1 MSSLALTLAKLR
13 AEGRLPK
20 SPCAQIDQLKKVED
34 GAREKRVKVEKSA
47 KKGRAKALSK
57 LTAEV
62 KHKVEVIDETYGKPG
77 KPTKCGVA
85 KKASRKAKVA
95 DSPELRRGTKAEQK
109 EHGHGK
115 KDARQIAADHLAE
128 DPHFYDTKPK
138 AAKAKPA
145 KKVAKKATAKKA
157 PKKASK
163 RGASKMSAD
172 AKKAKA
178 VAKKEATAAKK
189 KVRDDAA
196 AAKRNAKKQAKA
208 AAHRPQ
214 YAGETPRQAEP
225 KAPKKPKAARVPKPK
240 AEKPA
245 KVPKAPKQPRAKKA
259 TVRRDLSL
267 PKPREQV
274 FVADSGAA
282 NDAVDPN
289 KDALAMKGL
298 QDMVNQLMATH
309 GGEAVESLPAKP
321 RPKAGYVYVWDKGDL
336 FSDSENVLMTDRDF
350 VGARYDGRAFFDDSM
365 FNTWQLKDGRLIAQV
380 ELDEPRRSARTRG
393 GGAAR

>member
-1 MSSLALTLAKLR
+1 MSSLALTLARLR

-20 SPCAQIDQLKKVED
+20 SPCAQIDKLKKVED

-47 KKGRAKALSK
+47 KKGRAKALSR

-128 DPHFYDTKPK
+128 DPHYYDVKPK
-138 AAKAKPA
+138 AVKAKPA
-145 KKVAKKATAKKA
+145 KKVAKKAAAKKA

-163 RGASKMSAD
+163 RGASKKMSAD

-178 VAKKEATAAKK
+178 VARKEATAAKK
-189 KVRDDAA
+189 KARDDAA
-196 AAKRNAKKQAKA
+196 AAKRSAKKQAKA
-208 AAHRPQ
+208 AAHRP
-214 YAGETPRQAEP
+214 AAAADKPTPA
-225 KAPKKPKAARVPKPK
+225 PKPK

-267 PKPREQV
+267 SRPREQV

-282 NDAVDPN
+282 NDAVDAD
-289 KDALAMKGL
+289 KDAKALAALEAMTKK
-298 QDMVNQLMATH
+298 LMTQY
-309 GGEAVESLPAKP
+309 GGDTVES
-321 RPKAGYVYVWDKGDL
+321 
-336 FSDSENVLMTDRDF
+336 M
-350 VGARYDGRAFFDDSM
+350 
-365 FNTWQLKDGRLIAQV
+365 
-380 ELDEPRRSARTRG
+380 PRRPAR
-393 GGAAR
+393 AY

>member
-128 DPHFYDTKPK
+128 DPHFYDVKPK

-282 NDAVDPN
+282 NDAVDAD
-289 KDALAMKGL
+289 KDAIALANLEAMTKRML
-298 QDMVNQLMATH
+298 AQF

-321 RPKAGYVYVWDKGDL
+321 RPKAGYVYIWGDDES
-336 FSDSENVLMTDRDF
+336 FASSDTDSMSDRHF
-350 VGARYDGRAFFDDSM
+350 VGARYTGQLAGDGSL
-365 FNTWQLKDGRLIAQV
+365 FNTWKLKDGRNIAQTA
-380 ELDEPRRSARTRG
+380 LGEPRRSAR
-393 GGAAR
+393 AR

>member
-20 SPCAQIDQLKKVED
+20 SPCAQIDKLKKVED

-57 LTAEV
+57 LTKEV

-128 DPHFYDTKPK
+128 DPHFYDVKPK
-138 AAKAKPA
+138 AVKAKPA

-163 RGASKMSAD
+163 RGASKKMSAD
-172 AKKAKA
+172 
-178 VAKKEATAAKK
+178 AKKEATAAKK
-189 KVRDDAA
+189 KARDDAA

-208 AAHRPQ
+208 AAHRP
-214 YAGETPRQAEP
+214 AVAAAKPAPAP
-225 KAPKKPKAARVPKPK
+225 KPKKPKAVRVPKPK
-240 AEKPA
+240 AEKSA

-259 TVRRDLSL
+259 TMRRDLSL

-282 NDAVDPN
+282 NDAVDAD

-298 QDMVNQLMATH
+298 QDMVSQLMATH
-309 GGEAVESLPAKP
+309 GGEAVESMPSAKP
-321 RPKAGYVYVWDKGDL
+321 KPKAGYVYIWGDDES
-336 FSDSENVLMTDRDF
+336 FSESDTDSMSDRHF
-350 VGARYDGRAFFDDSM
+350 VGARYTGQLAGDGSL
-365 FNTWQLKDGRLIAQV
+365 FNTWKLKDGRNIAQTA
-380 ELDEPRRSARTRG
+380 LGEPRRSAR
-393 GGAAR
+393 AR

>member
-20 SPCAQIDQLKKVED
+20 SPCAQIDKLKKVEE

-128 DPHFYDTKPK
+128 DPHFYDVKPK

-145 KKVAKKATAKKA
+145 KRAAKKATA
-157 PKKASK
+157 KKASK
-163 RGASKMSAD
+163 RGASKKVSAD
-172 AKKAKA
+172 ARKAKA
-178 VAKKEATAAKK
+178 AAKKEATAARKK
-189 KVRDDAA
+189 ARDDAA

-208 AAHRPQ
+208 AAHRP
-214 YAGETPRQAEP
+214 AVAAAKPSP
-225 KAPKKPKAARVPKPK
+225 APKKPKSVRVPKPK

-274 FVADSGAA
+274 FVTDSGAA
-282 NDAVDPN
+282 NDAVDAD
-289 KDALAMKGL
+289 KDAIALANLEAMTKRML
-298 QDMVNQLMATH
+298 AQF

-321 RPKAGYVYVWDKGDL
+321 RPKAGYVYIWGDDES
-336 FSDSENVLMTDRDF
+336 FASSDTDSMSDRHF
-350 VGARYDGRAFFDDSM
+350 VGARYTGQLAGDGSL
-365 FNTWQLKDGRLIAQV
+365 FNTWKLKDGRNIAQTA
-380 ELDEPRRSARTRG
+380 LGEPRRSAR
-393 GGAAR
+393 AR

>member
-128 DPHFYDTKPK
+128 DPHFYDVKPK
-138 AAKAKPA
+138 AKAKPA
-145 KKVAKKATAKKA
+145 KRAAKKATVKTA

-163 RGASKMSAD
+163 RGASKKMSAD

-178 VAKKEATAAKK
+178 AAKREATAAKK
-189 KVRDDAA
+189 RARDDAA

-208 AAHRPQ
+208 AAHRPV
-214 YAGETPRQAEP
+214 AAAKPTPAP
-225 KAPKKPKAARVPKPK
+225 KPKKPKAVRVPKPK

-282 NDAVDPN
+282 NDAVDAD
-289 KDALAMKGL
+289 KDAKAMAAL
-298 QDMVNQLMATH
+298 EAMTRRMMAQF
-309 GGEAVESLPAKP
+309 GGEDVESLPAKP
-321 RPKAGYVYVWDKGDL
+321 RPKAGYVYVWGDDES
-336 FSDSENVLMTDRDF
+336 FSSSDTDSMSDRHF
-350 VGARYDGRAFFDDSM
+350 VGARYTGQLAGDGSL
-365 FNTWQLKDGRLIAQV
+365 FNTWKLKDGRNIAQTA
-380 ELDEPRRSARTRG
+380 LGEPRRSAR
-393 GGAAR
+393 AR